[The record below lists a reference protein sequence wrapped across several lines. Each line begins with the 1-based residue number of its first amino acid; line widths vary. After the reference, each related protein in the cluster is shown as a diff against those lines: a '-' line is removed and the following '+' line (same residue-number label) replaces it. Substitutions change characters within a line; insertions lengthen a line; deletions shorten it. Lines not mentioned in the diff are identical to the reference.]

1 MQPSPRA
8 VIFDLDD
15 TLYPVRRFRRSG
27 WAAVADH
34 LERTRGLDRVRSLRV
49 LTGVIDGARRGQ
61 ELQVLLDAWRLPSE
75 LLSEL
80 LGVFRSHHPH
90 LPLPDVSK
98 HVLAAMRPTWK
109 LGILTNGLAAVQSRK
124 VRALG
129 VERLVDAV
137 VYAVEH
143 GSGLGKPEPAP
154 FHEIAGRLGVE
165 PARTVFVGDDEW
177 CDIGGARRLGMRTAR
192 LTAWSGLAGES
203 RADAVIH
210 SLADVPLMADSLL
223 QKGSVSD
230 AA

>member
-1 MQPSPRA
+1 MLPSPRA

-27 WAAVADH
+27 WAAVAEH
-34 LERTRGLDRVRSLRV
+34 LERTRGLDCVRSLRV

-61 ELQVLLDAWRLPSE
+61 ELQVLLDAWRLPAG

-80 LGVFRSHHPH
+80 LDVFRAHRPH

-98 HVLAAMRPTWK
+98 HILASLRRNWT
-109 LGILTNGLAAVQSRK
+109 LGILTNGSAPVQERK

-129 VERLVDAV
+129 LAPLVDSV

-143 GSGLGKPEPAP
+143 GGGLGKPEAAP
-154 FHEIAGRLGVE
+154 FRAILSRLGTE
-165 PARTVFVGDDEW
+165 PSRTVFVGDDEW
-177 CDIGGARRLGMRTAR
+177 CDIGGARRLGMRTVR
-192 LTAWSGLAGES
+192 LTAWTGLSGES
-203 RADAVIH
+203 RADAVIQ
-210 SLADVPLMADSLL
+210 SLSELPSVAESLL
-223 QKGSVSD
+223 TKGKISD

>member
-1 MQPSPRA
+1 MLPSPRA

-27 WAAVADH
+27 WAAVAEH

-61 ELQVLLDAWRLPSE
+61 ELQVLLDAWRLPAG

-80 LGVFRSHHPH
+80 LDVFRTHHPH

-98 HVLAAMRPTWK
+98 HILAALRRNWT
-109 LGILTNGLAAVQSRK
+109 LGILTNGSALVQERK

-129 VERLVDAV
+129 LAPLVDAV
-137 VYAVEH
+137 TYAAEH
-143 GSGLGKPEPAP
+143 GGGLGKPEAAP
-154 FHEIAGRLGVE
+154 FRAILSRLGTE
-165 PARTVFVGDDEW
+165 ASRTVFVGDDEW
-177 CDIGGARRLGMRTAR
+177 CDIGGARRLGMRTVR
-192 LTAWSGLAGES
+192 LTAWTGLSGES
-203 RADAVIH
+203 RADAVIQ
-210 SLADVPLMADSLL
+210 SLSELPSVAESLL
-223 QKGSVSD
+223 TKGKVSD

>member
-1 MQPSPRA
+1 MLPSSRA

-27 WAAVADH
+27 WAAVAEH

-61 ELQVLLDAWRLPSE
+61 ELQVLLDAWRLPSV

-80 LGVFRSHHPH
+80 LGVFRAHHPH

-98 HVLAAMRPTWK
+98 HVLASLRPDWK
-109 LGILTNGLAAVQSRK
+109 LGVLTNGVAAVQARK

-129 VERLVDAV
+129 IEPLVDAV
-137 VYAVEH
+137 VYAVQH
-143 GSGLGKPEPAP
+143 GGGLGKPEAAP
-154 FHEIAGRLGVE
+154 FQAILARLGAD
-165 PARTVFVGDDEW
+165 PSQTVFVGDDEW
-177 CDIGGARRLGMRTAR
+177 CDIGGARRMGMRTVR
-192 LTAWSGLAGES
+192 LTAWTGLSGES
-203 RADAVIH
+203 RADAVIP
-210 SLADVPLMADSLL
+210 SLAELPSLVDSLL
-223 QKGSVSD
+223 TKGKVSD

>member
-1 MQPSPRA
+1 MLPRPRA

-15 TLYPVRRFRRSG
+15 TLYPVRRFRRSA
-27 WAAVADH
+27 WAAVAEH

-49 LTGVIDGARRGQ
+49 LTGIIDGTRRGQ
-61 ELQVLLDAWRLPSE
+61 ELQVLLDAWRQPQE

-80 LGVFRSHHPH
+80 LGVFRAHHPH

-98 HVLAAMRPTWK
+98 HVLMSLRPEWK
-109 LGILTNGLAAVQSRK
+109 LGILTNGFAPVQGRK

-129 VERLVDAV
+129 VDRLVDAV

-143 GSGLGKPEPAP
+143 GGGLGKPEPAP
-154 FHEIAGRLGVE
+154 FQAILARLGVE
-165 PARTVFVGDDEW
+165 ASHTVFVGDDEW
-177 CDIGGARRLGMRTAR
+177 CDIGGARRLGMRTVR
-192 LTAWSGLAGES
+192 LTAWTGFSGES

-210 SLADVPLMADSLL
+210 SLAELPALVESLL
-223 QKGSVSD
+223 TKGSVSD